1 MIKISDLRQKEVI
14 NIIDGKR
21 LGFISDLDIDLE
33 KGVVK
38 ALIIPGQSRILSL
51 FTRSGEHVIPW
62 EKVNKIGTDV
72 ILVEMGELVGVQ
84 KI

>member
-33 KGVVK
+33 NGIVK
-38 ALIIPGQSRILSL
+38 ALIIPGQSRILKPLHSIRR
-51 FTRSGEHVIPW
+51 TCYS
-62 EKVNKIGTDV
+62 
-72 ILVEMGELVGVQ
+72 MGESQ
-84 KI
+84 

>member
-33 KGVVK
+33 NGIVK

-72 ILVEMGELVGVQ
+72 ILVEMGELAKV
-84 KI
+84 

>member
-1 MIKISDLRQKEVI
+1 VIKISDLRQKEVI